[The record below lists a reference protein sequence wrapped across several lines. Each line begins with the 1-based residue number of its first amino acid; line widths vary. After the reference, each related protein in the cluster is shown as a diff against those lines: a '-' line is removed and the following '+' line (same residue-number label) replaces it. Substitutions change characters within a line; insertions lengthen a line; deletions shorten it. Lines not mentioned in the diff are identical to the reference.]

1 MSTVRVK
8 VLRGT
13 GTEACGYIG
22 RRRRRM
28 QPEFSLSRLGPEKR
42 GIIRVDYQGEGNRP
56 IKLESVESLDRG
68 NEYLGG
74 QLLLRRCSRI
84 VDIMFDA
91 VVIPKRDLSLGNDLK
106 NAPRCCG

>member
-1 MSTVRVK
+1 MSTARVK
-8 VLRGT
+8 ALTGDWDCSVRIYWAQEEANAARVLPVPARSQET
-13 GTEACGYIG
+13 RY
-22 RRRRRM
+22 
-28 QPEFSLSRLGPEKR
+28 
-42 GIIRVDYQGEGNRP
+42 YQGVGNRP
-56 IKLESVESLDRG
+56 SKLESVECLDRG